1 MMEPIQQEPIVL
13 NQLEPCYKELEKF
26 IAPGE
31 EIPKKDLLTIIAF
44 KVSYYLFNCIKNYV
58 HYTVGRKVDG
68 EIYFY

>member
-1 MMEPIQQEPIVL
+1 MELIQQEPIVL